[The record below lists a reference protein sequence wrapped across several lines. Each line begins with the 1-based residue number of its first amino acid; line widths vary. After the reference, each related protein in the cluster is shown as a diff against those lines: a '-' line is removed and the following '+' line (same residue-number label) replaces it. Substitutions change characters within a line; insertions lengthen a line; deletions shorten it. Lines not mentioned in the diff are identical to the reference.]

1 MADRNAR
8 KSLISCFL
16 ADVIRE
22 HSSREHQ
29 LTQGEIRELLLSE
42 QKLSVDR
49 KTIAR
54 VLNRLLDEDIAHIF
68 RDGKTGGYY
77 YDRTAWIPGDVD

>member
-1 MADRNAR
+1 MADMNSK

-22 HSSREHQ
+22 HSSRDHQ
-29 LTQGEIRELLLSE
+29 LSQGEIRELLLSE
-42 QKLSVDR
+42 QDLSVDR
-49 KTIAR
+49 KTVAR

-68 RDGKTGGYY
+68 RGESGYY
-77 YDRTAWIPGDVD
+77 YDRNAWIPGDVD